1 MDHYT
6 PESRA
11 KRLKYID
18 ITFQHGPI
26 QDVGVNGAQIE
37 DVLDILISRLRA
49 FNQEGSPT
57 RCRENSLA
65 ITHLEEAK
73 NWLVSRTLKRVEQGV
88 EGYQIPHKE

>member
-6 PESRA
+6 PEARA
-11 KRLKYID
+11 ERAQYID

-26 QDVGVNGAQIE
+26 QEVGVNGAHIE
-37 DVLDILISRLRA
+37 DVIDLLVARLRE
-49 FNQEGSPT
+49 FNEGPT

-88 EGYQIPHKE
+88 EGYYIPHKD